1 MSYYTNPGT
10 PLLGGGGAIMYNSIS
25 APDTIGPSYPDPTYY
40 TTLGPVYLP
49 RIYGSNLSTL
59 EVGSSGTISYTL
71 YDVHSLDMTRNSITN
86 TVAMNTPTATD
97 SFQINVANCNMSMT
111 MDAKS
116 NNVNIYGSNS
126 VNLSSSNQINLVA
139 TNLNI
144 NTKNNL
150 IFGASGGSFNA
161 NANSCNLVFNLDSN
175 TNSASLSAT
184 CNINLLASNNLYERA
199 NSNVT
204 ISAGQ
209 AVSITAVASNLVLNG
224 AGNTGSFTMNALD
237 RSAYWYSASNITVGA
252 SNNMYE
258 TVGQSFAVSA
268 TGGANTLLFDNY
280 TLNATM
286 STRSNMALNASNAMT
301 VNAANSFYKLTAF
314 AGSNL
319 QQMDGVGI
327 TQSTQGSFYVNS
339 SNDFVGSVSSNI
351 TLVASN
357 TNFSATAGKKVLITA
372 QADLYRLSAYL
383 GSNVQQLDQV
393 GTTQNTLG
401 SFFINSSNDFISSV
415 TSNIKLVAS
424 NNNFVATAG
433 KQVLVTAQNDLY
445 RLSAY
450 LGSNV
455 QQLDQVGTTQSTL
468 GSFFINSSN
477 DFISSVTS
485 NIKLVASN
493 NNFVATAG
501 KQVLVTAQN
510 DLYRLS
516 AYLGSNVQQL
526 DQVGTTQSTLGS
538 FFINSSNDFI
548 SSVTSN
554 IKLVASNNNFVAT
567 AGKQVLV
574 TAQNDLYRLSAYLG
588 SNVQQLDQ
596 VGTSQSTQG
605 SFFVNSSND
614 YVASVSSNIKLVAS
628 NTNFVATAGK
638 QVLVTAQND
647 LYRLSAFYAS
657 NVEQMDGV
665 GITQSTQG
673 SFFVNSSND
682 FVASVSSNIKLV
694 ASNTNFVATAGK
706 QVLVTA
712 QNDLYRLS
720 AFYASNVEQMDGVG
734 ITQSTK
740 GSFFVNSSNDW
751 VGSVSSN
758 ITFVASNTNFSA
770 SAGKK
775 VLINAQ
781 TDMYRLSAYIGS
793 NVQQLDN
800 VGTTQNTLG
809 SFFVNSSN
817 DFVTSVTSN
826 IKLVASNTDFTVIA
840 GQKINLVASNN
851 SFSVNATGGSNT
863 FVMDNATSSATW
875 SSKNNIFVNSSNVM
889 SSVATYGFNS
899 TTTGGGF
906 LVAAQNNVWMTSSNA
921 AVVLTANTG
930 VNYSKM
936 SMDNTGVLLTTT
948 KNATFTTPTG
958 FSLTTSTGTGA
969 VTLARNNNA
978 DSFALD
984 TAGNADLNVENNVN
998 SIAGQNQNI
1007 AATAGSVNVSAAGS
1021 NMTYTM
1027 NQASTTIAQVA
1038 GTSVVSGAYT
1048 RTTWGNETAYTAT
1061 SVTYNAGLNMTYAAS
1076 NNTLVTAN
1084 SGSTKI
1090 NMNSSPHVD
1099 DISTQSTS
1107 FNMYCTNNTIFS
1119 ATSNTVIINGNLQV
1133 AGVIDSI
1140 NVTQSSLLVENKMI
1154 YLAYSSNT
1162 QVSDDL
1168 VGQAG
1173 IVVEGM
1179 GLKTLAIPTAAS
1191 NIAAFEKSV
1200 KWNNGSAG
1208 MYINN
1213 TAAAESFWEVKGGG
1227 VRITSSCAQLDNATQ
1242 SYITASNPI
1251 SFGFRINT
1259 SSGELEIYK
1268 MYIPS
1273 GQSTTT
1279 TTTVAK
1285 FGRVIIH

>member
-372 QADLYRLSAYL
+372 QA
-383 GSNVQQLDQV
+383 
-393 GTTQNTLG
+393 
-401 SFFINSSNDFISSV
+401 
-415 TSNIKLVAS
+415 
-424 NNNFVATAG
+424 
-433 KQVLVTAQNDLY
+433 
-445 RLSAY
+445 
-450 LGSNV
+450 
-455 QQLDQVGTTQSTL
+455 
-468 GSFFINSSN
+468 
-477 DFISSVTS
+477 
-485 NIKLVASN
+485 
-493 NNFVATAG
+493 
-501 KQVLVTAQN
+501 

>member
-393 GTTQNTLG
+393 GTTQN
-401 SFFINSSNDFISSV
+401 
-415 TSNIKLVAS
+415 
-424 NNNFVATAG
+424 
-433 KQVLVTAQNDLY
+433 
-445 RLSAY
+445 
-450 LGSNV
+450 
-455 QQLDQVGTTQSTL
+455 TL

>member
-424 NNNFVATAG
+424 NN
-433 KQVLVTAQNDLY
+433 
-445 RLSAY
+445 
-450 LGSNV
+450 
-455 QQLDQVGTTQSTL
+455 
-468 GSFFINSSN
+468 
-477 DFISSVTS
+477 
-485 NIKLVASN
+485 
-493 NNFVATAG
+493 
-501 KQVLVTAQN
+501 
-510 DLYRLS
+510 
-516 AYLGSNVQQL
+516 
-526 DQVGTTQSTLGS
+526 
-538 FFINSSNDFI
+538 
-548 SSVTSN
+548 
-554 IKLVASNNNFVAT
+554 
-567 AGKQVLV
+567 
-574 TAQNDLYRLSAYLG
+574 
-588 SNVQQLDQ
+588 
-596 VGTSQSTQG
+596 
-605 SFFVNSSND
+605 
-614 YVASVSSNIKLVAS
+614 
-628 NTNFVATAGK
+628 NFVATAGK